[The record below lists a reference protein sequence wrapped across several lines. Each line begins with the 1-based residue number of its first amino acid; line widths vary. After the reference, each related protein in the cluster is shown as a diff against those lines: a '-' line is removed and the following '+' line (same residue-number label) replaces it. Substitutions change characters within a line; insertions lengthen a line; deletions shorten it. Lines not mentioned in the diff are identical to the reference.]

1 MNLNFTHKWGKNSK
15 HLQILCYTFA
25 FIWKRKVVMT
35 LPGIKVHPNERF
47 EEAYRKFKKQVDRN
61 LVVTEVR
68 ARRFFEPMTEIR
80 KKQKISARKK
90 MLKRLYMLRR
100 YESRLWNLGRGLG
113 CACFTQIFFQHAFKF
128 ANFS

>member
-1 MNLNFTHKWGKNSK
+1 MQQKIPSKKSNLTKNYFLDK
-15 HLQILCYTFA
+15 IKAYFY
-25 FIWKRKVVMT
+25 RKVVIWM
-35 LPGIKVHPNERF
+35 PGIKVYPNESF
-47 EEAYRKFKKQVDRN
+47 DEAYRRFKKQTDRN

-100 YESRLWNLGRGLG
+100 YESKL
-113 CACFTQIFFQHAFKF
+113 
-128 ANFS
+128 